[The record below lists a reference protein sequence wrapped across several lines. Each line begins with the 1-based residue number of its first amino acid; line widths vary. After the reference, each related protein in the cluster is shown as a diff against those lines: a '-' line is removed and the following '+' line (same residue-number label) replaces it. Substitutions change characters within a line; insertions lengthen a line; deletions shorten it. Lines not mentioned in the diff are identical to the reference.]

1 MIFNNNEEAM
11 ERALD
16 AGDVFSVRNMGKTY
30 YGYRRV
36 TAGMETGKSKITTLG
51 KGDKRAITNDQYD
64 AMDEQWAA
72 IDWDFTPTKAEQK
85 MICDIGKI
93 PEKLEALFLEA
104 RRDLK

>member
-1 MIFNNNEEAM
+1 MIFNNNEEAL
-11 ERALD
+11 ERALA
-16 AGDVFSVRNMGKTY
+16 AGGVFSVCKMGKTY

-36 TAGMETGKSKITTLG
+36 TAGRETGKSKVTTLG

-64 AMDEQWAA
+64 AMDEQWNA
-72 IDWDFTPTKAEQK
+72 IDWDFTPTKAEQR

-93 PEKLEALFLEA
+93 LEKLEALFLEA

>member
-1 MIFNNNEEAM
+1 
-11 ERALD
+11 
-16 AGDVFSVRNMGKTY
+16 
-30 YGYRRV
+30 
-36 TAGMETGKSKITTLG
+36 
-51 KGDKRAITNDQYD
+51 
-64 AMDEQWAA
+64 MDEQWNA

>member
-1 MIFNNNEEAM
+1 MIFNNNEEAL
-11 ERALD
+11 ERALA
-16 AGDVFSVRNMGKTY
+16 AGDVFSVCKMGKTY

-36 TAGMETGKSKITTLG
+36 TAGRETRKSKVTTLG

-64 AMDEQWAA
+64 AMDEQWNA
-72 IDWDFTPTKAEQK
+72 IDWDFTPTKAEQR